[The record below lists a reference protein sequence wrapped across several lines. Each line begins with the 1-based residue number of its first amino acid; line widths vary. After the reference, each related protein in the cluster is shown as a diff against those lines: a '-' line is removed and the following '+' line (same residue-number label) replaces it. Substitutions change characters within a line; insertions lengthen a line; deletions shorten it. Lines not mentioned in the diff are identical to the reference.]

1 MDISV
6 SDCNISI
13 LKSCYSA
20 LTVFKVI
27 KVFLPNFDWIQYLV
41 DFNIILHYRPY
52 LFNASDLIS
61 IFAKLIFTAQ
71 CSEAAYLMFQLLIT
85 KCTIRAIR
93 YRQT

>member
-13 LKSCYSA
+13 LKSCNSA
-20 LTVFKVI
+20 LAVFKVI

-41 DFNIILHYRPY
+41 DLIFKIILHYRPY
-52 LFNASDLIS
+52 LFNAFDLIS

-71 CSEAAYLMFQLLIT
+71 CSEAAYLMF
-85 KCTIRAIR
+85 
-93 YRQT
+93 